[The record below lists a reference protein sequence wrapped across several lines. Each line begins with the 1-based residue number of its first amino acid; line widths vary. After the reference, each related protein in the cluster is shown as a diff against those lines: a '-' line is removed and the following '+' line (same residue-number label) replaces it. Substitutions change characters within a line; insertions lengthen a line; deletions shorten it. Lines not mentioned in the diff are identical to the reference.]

1 MNSFLVFTDELNTCD
16 KQGCFYVWC
25 LPFEL
30 QARNGWYC
38 PDKRLHS
45 NYLSH
50 WILIRIWQWQRSQQQ
65 KAAIRKRFQVPSFFK
80 HGMPDEARCRHI
92 TSQEQVRCN
101 SKYAGP
107 SPAEKRQDQVR
118 QKHVAPSLSEHAEK
132 GLLQGV
138 WSGDEI
144 AASVARICWKCN
156 CLLSQLVKKNKSANH
171 CYHDILLLYIVAVTF
186 YLFLRFLSK
195 LDACLIAEKDF
206 NLKLHHTHIWESDS
220 LQFHFAWL
228 EDEQSFRS
236 KFNMFKSLK
245 KLKCLQILGFF
256 W

>member
-1 MNSFLVFTDELNTCD
+1 MSVALSFCFWTGSRSWCWHASCQPACFNFSPTEQKKVNSFLVFTDELNTCD

-80 HGMPDEARCRHI
+80 HGMPDEARCRHT

-118 QKHVAPSLSEHAEK
+118 QKHVVPSLAEHAGK
-132 GLLQGV
+132 GFLQGV

-144 AASVARICWKCN
+144 AALVARICWKCN
-156 CLLSQLVKKNKSANH
+156 CLLSQSVKKNKCRLS
-171 CYHDILLLYIVAVTF
+171 LLSWHFVIVSVAVTS

-195 LDACLIAEKDF
+195 FDACLIEEKF
-206 NLKLHHTHIWESDS
+206 GPIFGKL
-220 LQFHFAWL
+220 
-228 EDEQSFRS
+228 
-236 KFNMFKSLK
+236 
-245 KLKCLQILGFF
+245 
-256 W
+256 